1 MGPTDPAADVP
12 PDTQARA
19 REGLDHLQAAA
30 LEVIAATR
38 AFLDVAEG
46 LVREPTVAATFVRT
60 AAGMAAA
67 LRGEAAQA
75 PKTDDSPEPGVRR
88 IRLS

>member
-1 MGPTDPAADVP
+1 MSDDAV
-12 PDTQARA
+12 

-30 LEVIAATR
+30 LELIAASR
-38 AFLDVAEG
+38 AFLDVAED
-46 LVREPTVAATFVRT
+46 LVREPGTAATFLRT

-67 LRGEAAQA
+67 LRPDPPA
-75 PKTDDSPEPGVRR
+75 PAPGADSDAGVRR